1 MDKFNPNVF
10 GTPKSVPKSK
20 EYGWCESKFENED
33 RFYLTFSI
41 KDPEYPRGI
50 EIGLSSKSGLL
61 RFMRTKAACKS
72 ALAQELIE
80 EARELLMLADAIEY
94 DDEPQDEWIINEL
107 AQDDK

>member
-1 MDKFNPNVF
+1 MDKFNPNDF

-33 RFYLTFSI
+33 RSYLTFSI
-41 KDPEYPRGI
+41 KDPEYPRSI
-50 EIGLSSKSGLL
+50 EIGLSSKSALI